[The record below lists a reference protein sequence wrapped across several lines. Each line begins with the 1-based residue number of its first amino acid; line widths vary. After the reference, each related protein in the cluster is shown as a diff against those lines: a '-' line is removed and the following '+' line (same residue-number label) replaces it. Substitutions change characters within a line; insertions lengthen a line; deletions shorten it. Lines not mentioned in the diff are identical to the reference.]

1 MKIKAKKGKL
11 LIISDLNITIMDES
25 VIEITEEEFNNS
37 KDIKVFKNDIEIVEG
52 KTTQTAEKTAPTAA
66 KTTVTNDG
74 TVVTAGQVIDKAPK
88 NVFVAAPTPTADE
101 IVHTTVKQEIAS
113 TSSATATKEESTVKA
128 DTAAEVKPT
137 TEVKTEVKSKMDVK
151 ADEVSKA
158 DEQKVTASEAQDVP
172 AASKSGKRGRPS
184 KK

>member
-1 MKIKAKKGKL
+1 
-11 LIISDLNITIMDES
+11 MDES